1 MPWTA
6 FIDGGSRGNPGPAAC
21 GVVLYNEQNK
31 VVFAGGFF
39 LGKLTNNQ
47 AEYHGLLS
55 ALDLFARAK
64 AKDIAIQSDSELLV
78 RQINGQYR
86 VKSPDLRPL
95 FEQAQDR
102 LSQFTHWKIG
112 HILREGNDQADALAN
127 RAMDN
132 VRDVVAVDEKG
143 LMPAGT
149 ARVKAPEKSSG
160 PQTIQVAAMRG
171 ADGTA
176 CPANIKRGQTFIFGA
191 VTPAGLCVDGCA
203 AVIEA
208 VLALQ
213 GADEL
218 DASSSIT
225 PKCQRA
231 GCGAVFEVRPA
242 KE

>member
-1 MPWTA
+1 MPWKA

-21 GVVLYNEQNK
+21 GVVLQDERGK

-47 AEYHGLLS
+47 AEYRGLLA
-55 ALDLFARAK
+55 ALDLFARAG
-64 AKDIAIQSDSELLV
+64 AKEIAIQSDSELLV

-95 FEQAQDR
+95 FEQAQNR
-102 LSQFTHWKIG
+102 LSQFKDWKIG
-112 HILREGNDQADALAN
+112 HILREGNAQADALAN
-127 RAMDN
+127 RAMDK

-149 ARVKAPEKSSG
+149 ARLKPPTPASG
-160 PQTIQVAAMRG
+160 PRNIEVAVMRG
-171 ADGTA
+171 ADGKG
-176 CPANIKRGQTFIFGA
+176 CPANIKRGQTFSFSA
-191 VTPAGLCVDGCA
+191 VTPEGLCVDACA
-203 AVIEA
+203 VVIEA

-213 GADEL
+213 GTDEL

-231 GCGAVFEVRPA
+231 GCGAVFEVRSVR
-242 KE
+242 E